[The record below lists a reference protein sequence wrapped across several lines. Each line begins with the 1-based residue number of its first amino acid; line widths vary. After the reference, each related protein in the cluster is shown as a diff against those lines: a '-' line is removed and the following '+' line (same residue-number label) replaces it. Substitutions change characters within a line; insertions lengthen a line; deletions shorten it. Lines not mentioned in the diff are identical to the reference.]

1 MKLKKIA
8 SLALAGVM
16 AVSMLAGCEGKGTN
30 NNGGNSNTEEPVVS
44 TTPVVD
50 AVNKGQSASNDVKIT
65 FTTNASMD
73 AALKKAVSVYGNDAD
88 EDEVEDAIARI
99 TGLKSVG
106 ADDTGDDDKD
116 IKKHENCFQ
125 NGDWKGFLRGGLNYN
140 SAVTAKKDQK
150 DKVWTV
156 FDVKKIDSQV
166 YTEEAALNMVA
177 EGADDA
183 IALLA
188 AHSDTTNT
196 PANKKYY
203 TYSYDGS
210 IGMVSVKTLDGTTD
224 YYVAYVVNQTVSEA
238 TMK

>member
-16 AVSMLAGCEGKGTN
+16 AVSMLAGCEGKGAN
-30 NNGGNSNTEEPVVS
+30 NNGGNSNNEEPVVS

-50 AVNKGQSASNDVKIT
+50 AVNKGQSASNDVKIN

-73 AALKKAVSVYGNDAD
+73 AALKKAVSVYGNDAT
-88 EDEVEDAIARI
+88 EAEVKAAINRI

-106 ADDTGDDDKD
+106 AHEGDKAITSNDYVFKD
-116 IKKHENCFQ
+116 GE
-125 NGDWKGFLRGGLNYN
+125 WEGFLSGGLNYN
-140 SAVTAKKDQK
+140 AAVTNDKDQK

-156 FDVKKIDSQV
+156 FGVKKIDSQV

-177 EGADDA
+177 EGADEA
-183 IALLA
+183 IEKLA
-188 AHSDTTNT
+188 AHSDTTTT

>member
-30 NNGGNSNTEEPVVS
+30 NNGGNSTTEEPVVS

-50 AVNKGQSASNDVKIT
+50 AVNKGQSASNAVKIN

-88 EDEVEDAIARI
+88 ETEVKDAINRI

-106 ADDTGDDDKD
+106 AHEGDKA
-116 IKKHENCFQ
+116 ITKKENCFQ
-125 NGDWKGFLRGGLNYN
+125 DGGWKGFLRGGLLY
-140 SAVTAKKDQK
+140 SSVSGGDRDQK

-156 FDVKKIDSQV
+156 FGVEKIEGV
-166 YTEEAALNMVA
+166 YTEEAALNKVA
-177 EGADDA
+177 EGADKA
-183 IALLA
+183 IAQLD
-188 AHSDTTNT
+188 AHSDTTT
-196 PANKKYY
+196 TTANKKYY

>member
-16 AVSMLAGCEGKGTN
+16 AVSMLAGCEGKGAN

-50 AVNKGQSASNDVKIT
+50 AVNKGQSASNDVKIN

-73 AALKKAVSVYGNDAD
+73 AALKKAVSVYGNDAT
-88 EDEVEDAIARI
+88 EAEVKAAINRI

-106 ADDTGDDDKD
+106 AHEGDKGLKKD
-116 IKKHENCFQ
+116 NNVFL
-125 NGDWKGFLRGGLNYN
+125 NGEWEGFLTGTLDYN
-140 SAVTAKKDQK
+140 AVINAKKDQK

-156 FDVKKIDSQV
+156 FGVKKIDQV
-166 YTEEAALNMVA
+166 YTEEAALNKVA
-177 EGADDA
+177 EGADEA
-183 IALLA
+183 IEKLA
-188 AHSDTTNT
+188 AHSETTDTAAT
-196 PANKKYY
+196 KKYY

>member
-30 NNGGNSNTEEPVVS
+30 NNGGNSTTEEPVVS

-50 AVNKGQSASNDVKIT
+50 AVNKGQSASNDVKIN

-73 AALKKAVSVYGNDAD
+73 AALKKAVSVYGNDAT
-88 EDEVEDAIARI
+88 EAEVKAAINRI

-106 ADDTGDDDKD
+106 ANDTGDNDKD
-116 IKKHENCFQ
+116 IKKNQNCLQ
-125 NGDWKGFLRGGLNYN
+125 DGDWEGFLRDGLKYDIVNG
-140 SAVTAKKDQK
+140 KDQDQK

-156 FDVKKIDSQV
+156 FGVEKIEGV
-166 YTEEAALNMVA
+166 YTEEAALNKVA

-183 IALLA
+183 IEKLD
-188 AHSDTTNT
+188 AHSNTTDTAATE
-196 PANKKYY
+196 KYY